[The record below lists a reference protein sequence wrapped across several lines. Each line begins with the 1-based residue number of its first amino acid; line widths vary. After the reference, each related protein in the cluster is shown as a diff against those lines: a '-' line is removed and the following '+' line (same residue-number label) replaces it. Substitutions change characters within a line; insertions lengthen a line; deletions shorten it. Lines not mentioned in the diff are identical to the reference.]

1 MAQMSA
7 GNQNQHPYLSFAD
20 QRGPRDGGGRG
31 MANSMVDMA
40 FAPILA
46 FYCIAFIIFVFISI
60 NI

>member
-1 MAQMSA
+1 MAQIST
-7 GNQNQHPYLSFAD
+7 GNQNQHPHLSFGD
-20 QRGPRDGGGRG
+20 QWGPRDGGGRG
-31 MANSMVDMA
+31 MANGIVDMA